1 MEARAQTG
9 LPVNDVTHLATSR
22 MVASSE
28 VLPSR
33 PCRLAHGTKAFIS
46 LNTSHAVKDFP

>member
-9 LPVNDVTHLATSR
+9 LPVNDVTHVATRR

-33 PCRLAHGTKAFIS
+33 TRRLAHGTKAFIS
-46 LNTSHAVKDFP
+46 LNTSHTVRDFP